1 MKDLTWVDG
10 ETNEIISRITL
21 LTEYQKVFKS
31 LTKTIKTWVYIHV
44 GIILLNICSVFPI
57 NLFKNRFIR
66 NLGIPKY
73 KNSVKQDWLG
83 TIFK

>member
-31 LTKTIKTWVYIHV
+31 LTKTIKT
-44 GIILLNICSVFPI
+44 
-57 NLFKNRFIR
+57 
-66 NLGIPKY
+66 
-73 KNSVKQDWLG
+73 
-83 TIFK
+83 